1 MIPMDGITVASK
13 ESVSS
18 YSYYAY
24 GGISNTIPWVAG
36 LYALCCK
43 VNNAMTPELF
53 WKGVETTA
61 SRNSNGLLMIN
72 PKGLIEHISQ
82 T

>member
-18 YSYYAY
+18 YSYVAY

-36 LYALCCK
+36 SYALCCE

-53 WKGVETTA
+53 WNGVETTA
-61 SRNSNGLLMIN
+61 TRNSKGLLMIN
-72 PKGLIEHISQ
+72 PKGLIEYCNY
-82 T
+82 